1 MFFVIFL
8 KHQLARIKSIC
19 EGKYRT
25 EVALE
30 LRDCFDFW
38 QNLQV
43 RGSLIRLAQSWRPAF
58 LFVEDLTFLGAGP
71 LQLLEGGL
79 SEVLWGL
86 PPLVTVLV
94 EVAMTDFWR
103 VSPRGTPLKVRVRS
117 LGGSGGS
124 PASGSLACCV
134 CAARRGW
141 SGWFWEGCW
150 PAVFSPADGGFFA
163 VAQELLRRI
172 FRTASGHFATFKHL
186 AAPVLLPPRSK
197 NLLLFLIRPGLGC

>member
-30 LRDCFDFW
+30 LRDGFDFW

-103 VSPRGTPLKVRVRS
+103 VPPRGTPLKVRVRS
-117 LGGSGGS
+117 LGGQ
-124 PASGSLACCV
+124 
-134 CAARRGW
+134 RRLP
-141 SGWFWEGCW
+141 C
-150 PAVFSPADGGFFA
+150 
-163 VAQELLRRI
+163 
-172 FRTASGHFATFKHL
+172 FRK
-186 AAPVLLPPRSK
+186 
-197 NLLLFLIRPGLGC
+197 PGLLCLCCPARVVRMVLGGMLARCFLTR